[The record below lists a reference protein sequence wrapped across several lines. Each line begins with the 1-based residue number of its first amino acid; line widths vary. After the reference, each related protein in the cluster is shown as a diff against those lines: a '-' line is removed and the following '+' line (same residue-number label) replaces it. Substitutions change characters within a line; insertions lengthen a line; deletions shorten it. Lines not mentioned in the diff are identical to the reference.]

1 MATAKPVLFS
11 GTSNPALAE
20 EIAARMGTR
29 LGKALVTT
37 FANDERRIEIHE
49 NVRGADAFVIQS
61 ICKSADG
68 LCGVNDSLMEM
79 LLMIDALK
87 RASAY
92 RITAVIPYYG
102 YAKQDKKTKGR
113 EPISAKLIANL
124 LVTSGS
130 DRVVTVDLHAAQIQ
144 GFFDQ
149 PVDNLS
155 ASHILSNYLI
165 NSKKMFGSGF
175 VVVSPDAGGV
185 ARAEAFAKRLQATV
199 AIVFKR
205 RPRPDVNEVSEVVGD
220 LKGKTAIIIDD
231 MISTGGTLVKAAEAL
246 LERGAISV
254 VTCATHG
261 IFAGDAA
268 KKFVDSPI
276 AEVIVTNT
284 IPVPV
289 GIGGDKIKVLS
300 VASMLAE
307 AIKRISTN
315 RSISEIFDEQEG
327 ELAQS
332 QRGSTL
338 FDSMSVNEPASAPT
352 DPVLGQATLAHRT

>member
-1 MATAKPVLFS
+1 
-11 GTSNPALAE
+11 
-20 EIAARMGTR
+20 
-29 LGKALVTT
+29 
-37 FANDERRIEIHE
+37 
-49 NVRGADAFVIQS
+49 
-61 ICKSADG
+61 
-68 LCGVNDSLMEM
+68 
-79 LLMIDALK
+79 
-87 RASAY
+87 
-92 RITAVIPYYG
+92 
-102 YAKQDKKTKGR
+102 
-113 EPISAKLIANL
+113 
-124 LVTSGS
+124 
-130 DRVVTVDLHAAQIQ
+130 
-144 GFFDQ
+144 
-149 PVDNLS
+149 
-155 ASHILSNYLI
+155 
-165 NSKKMFGSGF
+165 
-175 VVVSPDAGGV
+175 VSPDAGGV